1 MNALSPT
8 AQKVITAG
16 LTATNPSSIAAATGL
31 AIVVVYS
38 GIRALEK
45 AHLAEFDKEQK
56 LLTLNEEGIAL
67 AKSFSTE
74 VVNEPAAEIVITGAG
89 TTDSLPIEQVMGRVD
104 RTEEVKAED
113 KPEAGDTATVAPIT
127 FVVENNTKKAKAWAI
142 IDDMQAKHAD
152 GIPGNRRKDIV
163 KVLAATLL
171 IKDNAASQYIHNHRK
186 AHGLSAPKAK
196 VDPIAVAEQVFDGV
210 VEAKANE
217 QVADAGFTPV
227 DETEENRFNDP
238 TDE

>member
-1 MNALSPT
+1 MNTLSPT

-16 LTATNPSSIAAATGL
+16 LTSTTPATIAEATGL
-31 AIVVVYS
+31 AIIVVYT
-38 GIRALEK
+38 GIKALEK
-45 AHLAEFDKEQK
+45 AHLASFDKEQK

-67 AKSFSTE
+67 AKSFSSE
-74 VVNEPAAEIVITGAG
+74 VVDQPADKSVIVGSGA
-89 TTDSLPIEQVMGRVD
+89 TNPLPIAQALGRVNRSD
-104 RTEEVKAED
+104 EAETTD
-113 KPEAGDTATVAPIT
+113 KPEAGDTPAVAPIT

-142 IDDMQAKHAD
+142 IDDMQAKHAE

-186 AHGLSAPKAK
+186 SHGLSVPKAK
-196 VDPIAVAEQVFDGV
+196 VDPIAIAEQVFNDV
-210 VEAKANE
+210 IEAKANE
-217 QVADAGFTPV
+217 PVADAGFTPA